1 MIEFSL
7 AAAFLAGLLGGVH
20 CIGMCGG
27 IVGALGL
34 GLPPGVREKHYG
46 VLPYLLGYNA
56 GRLISYT
63 LAGALFGGVGVVA
76 ANLLA
81 VNQAQHVLQF
91 VAGFF
96 MVALGLYLGGWWF
109 GIARLERVGGG
120 VWRRLEPLGRK
131 LLPVRTLP
139 QAVAMGLVWGWLPCG
154 LVYSI
159 LIWAIAAGSAVE
171 GALLLLAFG
180 LGTLPNL
187 LAMGLFAARLAA
199 WTRQVWVRRIAGA
212 TVIAFGVATLASP
225 WIWG

>member
-34 GLPPGVREKHYG
+34 GLPASVRQQRYG

-81 VNQAQHVLQF
+81 VNQAQQVLQF
-91 VAGFF
+91 VAGIF

-109 GIARLERVGGG
+109 GIARLERAGGG
-120 VWRRLEPLGRK
+120 IWRRLEPLGRK

-139 QAVAMGLVWGWLPCG
+139 QALALGLVWGWLPCG

-212 TVIAFGVATLASP
+212 TIMAFGVATLAGP